1 MYRQVGRALAV
12 VATVGAVVSGCGT
25 GPSQV
30 GSAVIVGTT
39 AVPLEQVQS
48 RLDVALGKT
57 DAVAQLASSGVGAPE
72 IARDVVTGAV
82 MHDLLARTAVTE
94 GITVTEADVDA
105 ALQQSG
111 GADAAQ
117 SQSLYDLSAI
127 RERVRDRLIAV
138 KHAQR
143 IVPGLTITADLVAAN
158 SRDDAAAKARVL
170 AAGGPEADA
179 LFAANP
185 ETSRR
190 NMSYQAVRSP
200 EAASTVLFGL
210 PVGRTAYF
218 QPSPQQGGW
227 IVLRVTDR
235 RKTRTPI
242 PTPRPRWATR
252 ISPRSA
258 SGCCSRWPKRS
269 GCGSTRASACG
280 TRSRCAWSRRTRR
293 AARSCRSWADA
304 AHGRRPA
311 RRR

>member
-12 VATVGAVVSGCGT
+12 VATVGVVVSGCGA

-39 AVPLEQVQS
+39 SVPLEQVQS

-57 DAVAQLASSGVGAPE
+57 DVVAQLASSGVGAPD

-82 MHDLLARTAVTE
+82 MHDLLARTAATE
-94 GITVTEADVDA
+94 GITVSEADVDA
-105 ALQQSG
+105 ALQESG
-111 GADAAQ
+111 GADAAL

-158 SRDDAAAKARVL
+158 SCDDAAAKARVL
-170 AAGGPEADA
+170 ATGGPEADA
-179 LFAANP
+179 LFASNP

-190 NMSYQAVRSP
+190 NMSYQAARSP

-235 RKTRTPI
+235 QEDANADPSAAASLGDSDLAAIGDRLLQPLSEEVGVRVN
-242 PTPRPRWATR
+242 PRFGVWDPVSMRVV
-252 ISPRSA
+252 
-258 SGCCSRWPKRS
+258 
-269 GCGSTRASACG
+269 
-280 TRSRCAWSRRTRR
+280 
-293 AARSCRSWADA
+293 AADQQGGAILPLM
-304 AHGRRPA
+304 G
-311 RRR
+311 

>member
-1 MYRQVGRALAV
+1 VYRQVGRALAV
-12 VATVGAVVSGCGT
+12 VATVGVVVSGCGT

-57 DAVAQLASSGVGAPE
+57 DVVAQLASSGVGAPD

-82 MHDLLARTAVTE
+82 MHDLLARTAATE
-94 GITVTEADVDA
+94 GITVSEADVDA
-105 ALQQSG
+105 ALQESG
-111 GADAAQ
+111 GAAAAQ

-235 RKTRTPI
+235 QEDANADPSAAASLGDSDLAAIGDRLLQPLSEEVGVRVN
-242 PTPRPRWATR
+242 PRFGVWDPVSMRVV
-252 ISPRSA
+252 
-258 SGCCSRWPKRS
+258 
-269 GCGSTRASACG
+269 
-280 TRSRCAWSRRTRR
+280 
-293 AARSCRSWADA
+293 AADQQGGAILPLM
-304 AHGRRPA
+304 G
-311 RRR
+311 

>member
-12 VATVGAVVSGCGT
+12 VATVGVVVSGCGA

-57 DAVAQLASSGVGAPE
+57 DVVAQLASSGVGAPD

-82 MHDLLARTAVTE
+82 MHDLLARTAATE
-94 GITVTEADVDA
+94 GITVSEADVDA
-105 ALQQSG
+105 ALQESG
-111 GADAAQ
+111 GADAAL

-170 AAGGPEADA
+170 ATGGPEADA
-179 LFAANP
+179 LFASNP

-235 RKTRTPI
+235 QEDANADPSAAASLGDSDLAAIGDRLLQPLSEEVGVRVN
-242 PTPRPRWATR
+242 PRFGVWDPVSMRVV
-252 ISPRSA
+252 
-258 SGCCSRWPKRS
+258 
-269 GCGSTRASACG
+269 
-280 TRSRCAWSRRTRR
+280 
-293 AARSCRSWADA
+293 AADQQGGAILPLM
-304 AHGRRPA
+304 G
-311 RRR
+311 

>member
-1 MYRQVGRALAV
+1 VYRQVGRALAV
-12 VATVGAVVSGCGT
+12 VATVGVVASGCGA

-39 AVPLEQVQS
+39 SVPLEQVQS

-57 DAVAQLASSGVGAPE
+57 DVVAQLASSGVGAPD

-82 MHDLLARTAVTE
+82 MHDLLARTAATE
-94 GITVTEADVDA
+94 GITVSEADVDA
-105 ALQQSG
+105 ALQESG
-111 GADAAQ
+111 GADAAL

-170 AAGGPEADA
+170 ATGGPEADA
-179 LFAANP
+179 LFASNP

-235 RKTRTPI
+235 QEDANADPSAAASLGDSDLAAIGDRLLQPLSEEVGVRVN
-242 PTPRPRWATR
+242 PRFGVWDPVSMRVV
-252 ISPRSA
+252 
-258 SGCCSRWPKRS
+258 
-269 GCGSTRASACG
+269 
-280 TRSRCAWSRRTRR
+280 
-293 AARSCRSWADA
+293 AADQQGGAILPLM
-304 AHGRRPA
+304 G
-311 RRR
+311 

>member
-1 MYRQVGRALAV
+1 M
-12 VATVGAVVSGCGT
+12 ATVGAVVSGCGT

-57 DAVAQLASSGVGAPE
+57 DAVAQLQSSGIGAPD

-82 MHDLLARTAVTE
+82 LHDLLARTAAAD

-105 ALQQSG
+105 ALAESG
-111 GADAAQ
+111 GADAAL

-127 RERVRDRLIAV
+127 RERTRDRLIAV
-138 KHAQR
+138 RHAQR
-143 IVPGLTITADLVAAN
+143 TVPGLTVTADLIAAE

-179 LFAANP
+179 LFTDNP
-185 ETSRR
+185 QNSRR
-190 NMSYQAVRSP
+190 SMSYQAVRSP

-235 RKTRTPI
+235 QEDANADPSAAASLGDSDLAAIGDRLLQHLHAD
-242 PTPRPRWATR
+242 PTLRANERPGHTDRHA
-252 ISPRSA
+252 
-258 SGCCSRWPKRS
+258 
-269 GCGSTRASACG
+269 
-280 TRSRCAWSRRTRR
+280 
-293 AARSCRSWADA
+293 
-304 AHGRRPA
+304 
-311 RRR
+311 

>member
-1 MYRQVGRALAV
+1 VDVYRQVGRALAV
-12 VATVGAVVSGCGT
+12 VATVGVVVSGCGA

-39 AVPLEQVQS
+39 SVPLEQVQS

-57 DAVAQLASSGVGAPE
+57 DVVAQLASSGVGAPD

-82 MHDLLARTAVTE
+82 MHDLLARTAATE
-94 GITVTEADVDA
+94 GITVSEADVDA
-105 ALQQSG
+105 ALQESG
-111 GADAAQ
+111 GADAAL

-170 AAGGPEADA
+170 ATGGPEADA
-179 LFAANP
+179 LFASNP

-235 RKTRTPI
+235 QEDANADPSAAASLGDSDLAAIGDRLMQPLSEEVGVRVN
-242 PTPRPRWATR
+242 PRFGVWDPVSMRVV
-252 ISPRSA
+252 
-258 SGCCSRWPKRS
+258 
-269 GCGSTRASACG
+269 
-280 TRSRCAWSRRTRR
+280 
-293 AARSCRSWADA
+293 AADQQGGAILPLM
-304 AHGRRPA
+304 G
-311 RRR
+311 

>member
-1 MYRQVGRALAV
+1 VDVYRQVGRALAV
-12 VATVGAVVSGCGT
+12 VATVGVVVSGCGT

-57 DAVAQLASSGVGAPE
+57 DVVAQLASSGVGAPD

-82 MHDLLARTAVTE
+82 MHDLLARTAATE
-94 GITVTEADVDA
+94 GITVSEADVDA
-105 ALQQSG
+105 ALQESG
-111 GADAAQ
+111 GADAAL

-170 AAGGPEADA
+170 ATGGPEADA
-179 LFAANP
+179 LFASNP

-235 RKTRTPI
+235 QEDANADPSAAASLGDSDLAAIGDRLLQPLSEEVGVRVN
-242 PTPRPRWATR
+242 PRFGVWDPVSMRVV
-252 ISPRSA
+252 
-258 SGCCSRWPKRS
+258 
-269 GCGSTRASACG
+269 
-280 TRSRCAWSRRTRR
+280 
-293 AARSCRSWADA
+293 AADQQGGAILPLM
-304 AHGRRPA
+304 G
-311 RRR
+311 

>member
-12 VATVGAVVSGCGT
+12 VATVGVVVSGCGT

-30 GSAVIVGTT
+30 RSAVIVGTT

-57 DAVAQLASSGVGAPE
+57 DVVAQLASSGVGAPD

-82 MHDLLARTAVTE
+82 MHDLLARTAATE
-94 GITVTEADVDA
+94 GITVSEADVDA
-105 ALQQSG
+105 ALQESG
-111 GADAAQ
+111 GADAAL

-179 LFAANP
+179 LFASNP

-235 RKTRTPI
+235 QEDANADPSAAASLGDSDLAAIGDRLLQPLSEEVGVRVN
-242 PTPRPRWATR
+242 PRFGVWDPVSMRVV
-252 ISPRSA
+252 
-258 SGCCSRWPKRS
+258 
-269 GCGSTRASACG
+269 
-280 TRSRCAWSRRTRR
+280 
-293 AARSCRSWADA
+293 AADQQGGAILPLM
-304 AHGRRPA
+304 G
-311 RRR
+311 

>member
-12 VATVGAVVSGCGT
+12 VATVGVVVSGCGA

-39 AVPLEQVQS
+39 SVPLEQVQS

-57 DAVAQLASSGVGAPE
+57 DVVAQLASSGVGAPD

-82 MHDLLARTAVTE
+82 MHDLLARTAATE
-94 GITVTEADVDA
+94 GITVSEADVDA
-105 ALQQSG
+105 ALQESG
-111 GADAAQ
+111 GADAAL

-170 AAGGPEADA
+170 ATGGPEADA
-179 LFAANP
+179 LFASNP

-235 RKTRTPI
+235 QEDANADPSAAASLGDSDLAAIGDRLLQPLSEEVGVRVN
-242 PTPRPRWATR
+242 PRFGVWDPVSMRVV
-252 ISPRSA
+252 
-258 SGCCSRWPKRS
+258 
-269 GCGSTRASACG
+269 
-280 TRSRCAWSRRTRR
+280 
-293 AARSCRSWADA
+293 AADQQGGAILPLM
-304 AHGRRPA
+304 G
-311 RRR
+311 

>member
-1 MYRQVGRALAV
+1 VYRQVGRALAV
-12 VATVGAVVSGCGT
+12 VATVGVVVSGCGA

-39 AVPLEQVQS
+39 SVALEQVQS

-57 DAVAQLASSGVGAPE
+57 DVVAQLASSGVGAPD

-82 MHDLLARTAVTE
+82 MHDLLARTAAAE
-94 GITVTEADVDA
+94 GITVSEADVDA
-105 ALQQSG
+105 ALQESG
-111 GADAAQ
+111 GADAAL

-127 RERVRDRLIAV
+127 RERVRDRIIAV

-170 AAGGPEADA
+170 ATGGPEADA
-179 LFAANP
+179 LFASNP

-235 RKTRTPI
+235 QEDANADPSAAASLGDSDLAAIGDRLLQPLSEEVGVRVN
-242 PTPRPRWATR
+242 PRFGVWDPVSMRVV
-252 ISPRSA
+252 
-258 SGCCSRWPKRS
+258 
-269 GCGSTRASACG
+269 
-280 TRSRCAWSRRTRR
+280 
-293 AARSCRSWADA
+293 AADQQGGAILPLM
-304 AHGRRPA
+304 G
-311 RRR
+311 

>member
-1 MYRQVGRALAV
+1 VYRQVGRALAV
-12 VATVGAVVSGCGT
+12 VATVGVVVSGCGA

-39 AVPLEQVQS
+39 SVPLEQVQS

-57 DAVAQLASSGVGAPE
+57 DVVAQLASSGVGAPD

-82 MHDLLARTAVTE
+82 MHDLLARTAATE
-94 GITVTEADVDA
+94 GITVSEADVDA
-105 ALQQSG
+105 ALQESG
-111 GADAAQ
+111 GADAAL

-170 AAGGPEADA
+170 ATGGPEADA
-179 LFAANP
+179 LFASNP

-235 RKTRTPI
+235 QEDANADPSAAASLGDSDLAAIGDRLLQPLSEEVGVRVN
-242 PTPRPRWATR
+242 PRFGVWDPVSMRVV
-252 ISPRSA
+252 
-258 SGCCSRWPKRS
+258 
-269 GCGSTRASACG
+269 
-280 TRSRCAWSRRTRR
+280 
-293 AARSCRSWADA
+293 AADQQGGAILPLM
-304 AHGRRPA
+304 G
-311 RRR
+311 

>member
-1 MYRQVGRALAV
+1 VYRQVGRALAV
-12 VATVGAVVSGCGT
+12 VATVGVVVSGCGT

-39 AVPLEQVQS
+39 SVPLEQVQS

-57 DAVAQLASSGVGAPE
+57 DVVAQLASSGVGAPD

-82 MHDLLARTAVTE
+82 MHDLLARTAATE
-94 GITVTEADVDA
+94 GITVSEADVDA
-105 ALQQSG
+105 ALQESG

-179 LFAANP
+179 LFASNP

-235 RKTRTPI
+235 QEDANADPSAAASLGDSDLAAIGDRLLQPLSEEVGVRVN
-242 PTPRPRWATR
+242 PRFGVWDPVSMRVV
-252 ISPRSA
+252 
-258 SGCCSRWPKRS
+258 
-269 GCGSTRASACG
+269 
-280 TRSRCAWSRRTRR
+280 
-293 AARSCRSWADA
+293 AADQQGGAILPLM
-304 AHGRRPA
+304 G
-311 RRR
+311 

>member
-1 MYRQVGRALAV
+1 VDVYRQVGRALAV
-12 VATVGAVVSGCGT
+12 VATVGVVVSGCGA

-30 GSAVIVGTT
+30 GSAVIIGTT
-39 AVPLEQVQS
+39 SVPLEQVQS

-57 DAVAQLASSGVGAPE
+57 DVVAQLASSGVGAPD

-82 MHDLLARTAVTE
+82 MHDLLARTAATE
-94 GITVTEADVDA
+94 GITVSEADVDA
-105 ALQQSG
+105 ALQESG
-111 GADAAQ
+111 GADAAL

-170 AAGGPEADA
+170 ATGGPEADA
-179 LFAANP
+179 LFASNP

-235 RKTRTPI
+235 QEDANADPSAAASLGDSDLAAIGDRLLQPMSEEVGVRVN
-242 PTPRPRWATR
+242 PRFGVWDPVSMRVV
-252 ISPRSA
+252 
-258 SGCCSRWPKRS
+258 
-269 GCGSTRASACG
+269 
-280 TRSRCAWSRRTRR
+280 
-293 AARSCRSWADA
+293 AADQQGGAILPLM
-304 AHGRRPA
+304 G
-311 RRR
+311 

>member
-1 MYRQVGRALAV
+1 VYRQVGRALAV
-12 VATVGAVVSGCGT
+12 VATVGVVLSGCGT

-57 DAVAQLASSGVGAPE
+57 DAVAQLRSSGIGAPD

-82 MHDLLARTAVTE
+82 LHDLLARTAAAD

-105 ALQQSG
+105 ALAQSG
-111 GADAAQ
+111 GADAAL

-127 RERVRDRLIAV
+127 RERTRDRLIAV
-138 KHAQR
+138 RHAQR
-143 IVPGLTITADLVAAN
+143 TVPGLTVTADLIAAE

-179 LFAANP
+179 LFTDNP
-185 ETSRR
+185 QNSRR
-190 NMSYQAVRSP
+190 SMSYQAVNSP

-235 RKTRTPI
+235 KVDPN
-242 PTPRPRWATR
+242 
-252 ISPRSA
+252 
-258 SGCCSRWPKRS
+258 
-269 GCGSTRASACG
+269 
-280 TRSRCAWSRRTRR
+280 
-293 AARSCRSWADA
+293 ADA
-304 AHGRRPA
+304 NAAASLGEADLAAIGQRLLQPLADEVGVRVNPRFGVWDPVSMRVVA
-311 RRR
+311 ADQQGGAILPLMG

>member
-1 MYRQVGRALAV
+1 VYRQVGRALAV
-12 VATVGAVVSGCGT
+12 VATVGVVVSGCGA

-39 AVPLEQVQS
+39 SVPLEQVQS

-57 DAVAQLASSGVGAPE
+57 DVVAQLASSGVGAPD

-82 MHDLLARTAVTE
+82 MHDLLARTAATE
-94 GITVTEADVDA
+94 GITVSEADVDA
-105 ALQQSG
+105 ALQESG
-111 GADAAQ
+111 GADAAL

-138 KHAQR
+138 EHAQR

-170 AAGGPEADA
+170 ATGGPEADA
-179 LFAANP
+179 LFASNP

-235 RKTRTPI
+235 QEDANADPSAAASLGDSDLAAIGDRLLQPLSEEVGVRVN
-242 PTPRPRWATR
+242 PRFGVWDPVSMRVV
-252 ISPRSA
+252 
-258 SGCCSRWPKRS
+258 
-269 GCGSTRASACG
+269 
-280 TRSRCAWSRRTRR
+280 
-293 AARSCRSWADA
+293 AADQQGGAILPLM
-304 AHGRRPA
+304 G
-311 RRR
+311 

>member
-12 VATVGAVVSGCGT
+12 VATVGVVVSGCGA

-30 GSAVIVGTT
+30 GSAVIIGTT
-39 AVPLEQVQS
+39 SVPLEQVQS

-57 DAVAQLASSGVGAPE
+57 DVVAQLASSGVGAPD

-82 MHDLLARTAVTE
+82 MHDLLARTAATE
-94 GITVTEADVDA
+94 GITVSEADVDA
-105 ALQQSG
+105 ALQESG
-111 GADAAQ
+111 GADAAL

-170 AAGGPEADA
+170 ATGGPEADA
-179 LFAANP
+179 LFASNP

-235 RKTRTPI
+235 QEDANADPSAAASLGDSDLAAIGDRLLQPLSEEVGVRVN
-242 PTPRPRWATR
+242 PRFGVWDPVSMRVV
-252 ISPRSA
+252 
-258 SGCCSRWPKRS
+258 
-269 GCGSTRASACG
+269 
-280 TRSRCAWSRRTRR
+280 
-293 AARSCRSWADA
+293 AADQQGGAILPLM
-304 AHGRRPA
+304 G
-311 RRR
+311 

>member
-1 MYRQVGRALAV
+1 VYRQVGRALAV
-12 VATVGAVVSGCGT
+12 VATVGVVVSGCGT

-30 GSAVIVGTT
+30 RSAVIVGTT

-57 DAVAQLASSGVGAPE
+57 DVVAQLASSGVGAPD

-82 MHDLLARTAVTE
+82 MHDLLARTAATE
-94 GITVTEADVDA
+94 GITVSEADVDA
-105 ALQQSG
+105 ALQESG

-235 RKTRTPI
+235 QEDANADPSAAASLGDSDLAAIGDRLLQPLSEEVGVRVN
-242 PTPRPRWATR
+242 PRFGVWDPVSMRVV
-252 ISPRSA
+252 
-258 SGCCSRWPKRS
+258 
-269 GCGSTRASACG
+269 
-280 TRSRCAWSRRTRR
+280 
-293 AARSCRSWADA
+293 AADQQGGAILPLM
-304 AHGRRPA
+304 G
-311 RRR
+311 

>member
-1 MYRQVGRALAV
+1 VYRQVGRALAV
-12 VATVGAVVSGCGT
+12 VATVGVVVSGCGT

-57 DAVAQLASSGVGAPE
+57 DVVAQLASSGVGAPD

-82 MHDLLARTAVTE
+82 MHDLLARTAATE
-94 GITVTEADVDA
+94 GITVSEADVDA
-105 ALQQSG
+105 ALQESG
-111 GADAAQ
+111 GADAAL

-170 AAGGPEADA
+170 ATGGPEADA
-179 LFAANP
+179 LFASNP

-235 RKTRTPI
+235 QEDANADPNAAASLGDSDLAAIGDRLLQPLSEEVGVRVN
-242 PTPRPRWATR
+242 PRFGVWDPVSMRVV
-252 ISPRSA
+252 
-258 SGCCSRWPKRS
+258 
-269 GCGSTRASACG
+269 
-280 TRSRCAWSRRTRR
+280 
-293 AARSCRSWADA
+293 AADQQGGAILPLM
-304 AHGRRPA
+304 G
-311 RRR
+311 

>member
-12 VATVGAVVSGCGT
+12 VATVGVVVSGCGT

-57 DAVAQLASSGVGAPE
+57 DAVAQLQSSGIGAPD

-82 MHDLLARTAVTE
+82 LHDLLARTAAAD

-105 ALQQSG
+105 ALAESG
-111 GADAAQ
+111 GADAAL

-127 RERVRDRLIAV
+127 RERTRDRLIAV
-138 KHAQR
+138 RHGQR
-143 IVPGLTITADLVAAN
+143 TVPGLTVTADLIAAQ

-179 LFAANP
+179 LFTDNP
-185 ETSRR
+185 QNSRR
-190 NMSYQAVRSP
+190 SMSYQAVDSP

-235 RKTRTPI
+235 KTDPN
-242 PTPRPRWATR
+242 
-252 ISPRSA
+252 
-258 SGCCSRWPKRS
+258 
-269 GCGSTRASACG
+269 
-280 TRSRCAWSRRTRR
+280 
-293 AARSCRSWADA
+293 ADA
-304 AHGRRPA
+304 NAAASLGEADLAAIGQRLLQPLAEEVGVRVNPRFGVWDPVSMRVVA
-311 RRR
+311 ADQQGGAILPLMG

>member
-1 MYRQVGRALAV
+1 VYRQVGRALAV
-12 VATVGAVVSGCGT
+12 VATVGVVVSGCGT

-57 DAVAQLASSGVGAPE
+57 DVVAQLASSGVGAPD

-82 MHDLLARTAVTE
+82 MHDLLARTAATE
-94 GITVTEADVDA
+94 GITVSEADVDA
-105 ALQQSG
+105 ALQESG

-235 RKTRTPI
+235 QEDANADPSAAASLGDSDLAAIGDRLLQPLSEEVGVRVN
-242 PTPRPRWATR
+242 PRFGVWDPVSMRVV
-252 ISPRSA
+252 
-258 SGCCSRWPKRS
+258 
-269 GCGSTRASACG
+269 
-280 TRSRCAWSRRTRR
+280 
-293 AARSCRSWADA
+293 AADQQGGAILPLM
-304 AHGRRPA
+304 G
-311 RRR
+311 

>member
-1 MYRQVGRALAV
+1 VDVYRQVGRALAV
-12 VATVGAVVSGCGT
+12 VATVGVVVSGCGT

-57 DAVAQLASSGVGAPE
+57 DVVAQLASSGVGAPD

-82 MHDLLARTAVTE
+82 MHDLLARTAAAE
-94 GITVTEADVDA
+94 GITVSEADVDA
-105 ALQQSG
+105 ALQESG
-111 GADAAQ
+111 GADAAL

-138 KHAQR
+138 EHAQR

-170 AAGGPEADA
+170 ATGGPEADA
-179 LFAANP
+179 LFAQNP
-185 ETSRR
+185 DTSRR

-235 RKTRTPI
+235 QEDANADPSAAASLGDSDLAAIGDRLLQPLSEEVGVRVN
-242 PTPRPRWATR
+242 PRFGVWDPVSMRVV
-252 ISPRSA
+252 
-258 SGCCSRWPKRS
+258 
-269 GCGSTRASACG
+269 
-280 TRSRCAWSRRTRR
+280 
-293 AARSCRSWADA
+293 AADQQGGAILPLM
-304 AHGRRPA
+304 G
-311 RRR
+311 

>member
-12 VATVGAVVSGCGT
+12 VATVGVVVSGCGT

-57 DAVAQLASSGVGAPE
+57 DVVAQLASSGVGAPD

-82 MHDLLARTAVTE
+82 MHDLLARTAATE
-94 GITVTEADVDA
+94 GITVSEADVDA
-105 ALQQSG
+105 ALQESG
-111 GADAAQ
+111 GADAAL

-170 AAGGPEADA
+170 ATGGPEAEA
-179 LFAANP
+179 LFASNP

-235 RKTRTPI
+235 QEDANADPSAAASLGDSDLAAIGDRLLQPLSEEVGVRVN
-242 PTPRPRWATR
+242 PRFGVWDPVSMRVV
-252 ISPRSA
+252 
-258 SGCCSRWPKRS
+258 
-269 GCGSTRASACG
+269 
-280 TRSRCAWSRRTRR
+280 
-293 AARSCRSWADA
+293 AADQQGGAILPLM
-304 AHGRRPA
+304 G
-311 RRR
+311 

>member
-1 MYRQVGRALAV
+1 VDVYRQVGRALAV
-12 VATVGAVVSGCGT
+12 VATVGVVVSGCGT

-39 AVPLEQVQS
+39 SVPLEQVQS

-57 DAVAQLASSGVGAPE
+57 DVVAQLASSGVGAPD

-82 MHDLLARTAVTE
+82 MHDLLARTAATE
-94 GITVTEADVDA
+94 GITVSEADVDA
-105 ALQQSG
+105 ALQESG
-111 GADAAQ
+111 GADAAL

-179 LFAANP
+179 LFASNP

-235 RKTRTPI
+235 QEDANADPSAAASLGDSDLAAIGDRLLQPLSEEVGVRVN
-242 PTPRPRWATR
+242 PRFGVWDPVSMRVV
-252 ISPRSA
+252 
-258 SGCCSRWPKRS
+258 
-269 GCGSTRASACG
+269 
-280 TRSRCAWSRRTRR
+280 
-293 AARSCRSWADA
+293 AADQQGGAILPLM
-304 AHGRRPA
+304 G
-311 RRR
+311 

>member
-1 MYRQVGRALAV
+1 
-12 VATVGAVVSGCGT
+12 
-25 GPSQV
+25 
-30 GSAVIVGTT
+30 VIVGTT
-39 AVPLEQVQS
+39 SGPLEQVQS

-57 DAVAQLASSGVGAPE
+57 DVVAQLASSGVGAPD

-82 MHDLLARTAVTE
+82 MHDLLARTAATE
-94 GITVTEADVDA
+94 GITVSEADVDA
-105 ALQQSG
+105 ALQESG
-111 GADAAQ
+111 GADAAL

-170 AAGGPEADA
+170 ATGGPEADA
-179 LFAANP
+179 LFASNP

-235 RKTRTPI
+235 QEDANADPSAAASLGDSDLAAIGDRLLQPLSEEVGVRVN
-242 PTPRPRWATR
+242 PRFGVWDPVSMRVV
-252 ISPRSA
+252 
-258 SGCCSRWPKRS
+258 
-269 GCGSTRASACG
+269 
-280 TRSRCAWSRRTRR
+280 
-293 AARSCRSWADA
+293 AADQQGGAILPLM
-304 AHGRRPA
+304 G
-311 RRR
+311 

>member
-1 MYRQVGRALAV
+1 VDVYRQVGRALAV
-12 VATVGAVVSGCGT
+12 VATVGVVVSGCGA

-39 AVPLEQVQS
+39 SVPLEQVQS

-57 DAVAQLASSGVGAPE
+57 DVVAQLASSGVGAPD

-82 MHDLLARTAVTE
+82 MHDLLARTAATE
-94 GITVTEADVDA
+94 GITVSEADVDA
-105 ALQQSG
+105 ALQESG
-111 GADAAQ
+111 GADAAL

-170 AAGGPEADA
+170 ATGGPEADA
-179 LFAANP
+179 LFASNP

-190 NMSYQAVRSP
+190 NMSYQAARSP

-235 RKTRTPI
+235 QEDANADPSAAASLGDSDLAAIGDRLLQPLSEEVGVRVN
-242 PTPRPRWATR
+242 PRFGVWDPVSMRVV
-252 ISPRSA
+252 
-258 SGCCSRWPKRS
+258 
-269 GCGSTRASACG
+269 
-280 TRSRCAWSRRTRR
+280 
-293 AARSCRSWADA
+293 AADQQGGAILPLM
-304 AHGRRPA
+304 G
-311 RRR
+311 

>member
-1 MYRQVGRALAV
+1 VYRQVGRALAV
-12 VATVGAVVSGCGT
+12 VATVGVVVSGCGT

-57 DAVAQLASSGVGAPE
+57 DVVAQLASSGVGAPD

-82 MHDLLARTAVTE
+82 MHDLLARTAATE
-94 GITVTEADVDA
+94 GITVSEADVDA
-105 ALQQSG
+105 ALQESG

-235 RKTRTPI
+235 QEDANADPSVAASLGDSDLAAIGDRLLQPLSEEVGVRVN
-242 PTPRPRWATR
+242 PRFGVWDPVSMRVV
-252 ISPRSA
+252 
-258 SGCCSRWPKRS
+258 
-269 GCGSTRASACG
+269 
-280 TRSRCAWSRRTRR
+280 
-293 AARSCRSWADA
+293 AADQQGGAILPLM
-304 AHGRRPA
+304 G
-311 RRR
+311 